1 MDLEDYLYFV
11 ILPILAISVILIFI
25 RLLKGPSIP
34 DRVVAVDLLVTIG
47 IGLTAIYSI
56 LSEHSTFLDI
66 GLLFGLIGFLGT
78 VAYSSY
84 LEKQKKK

>member
-1 MDLEDYLYFV
+1 MSLEDYLYFV
-11 ILPILAISVILIFI
+11 ILPVLATSVILIFVRFI
-25 RLLKGPSIP
+25 KGPSIP

-47 IGLTAIYSI
+47 IGMTAVYSI
-56 LSEHSTFLDI
+56 LSGHSTFLDI

>member
-34 DRVVAVDLLVTIG
+34 DREVAVDLLVTIG